1 MVYKMLQATD
11 EKALITQNM
20 GLINMAVKKYTG
32 FGVDY
37 EDLFQIGAVGLV
49 KAAKAFDVNKN
60 LQFSTYAVTKIV
72 GEIKTYLRDNGEI
85 KVPRNIKEQKFK
97 ISKANSILL
106 KELGREPKISE
117 ISEYTGISSEDII
130 YALDA
135 TQNTVSLD
143 IPIEEGGVTVS
154 SSSQEDAAIERIM
167 ISQLL
172 SALEPTERK
181 LIVLRYFADKT
192 QSEISKE
199 LGMTQVQVSRL
210 EKKTL
215 LKLKELSK

>member
-1 MVYKMLQATD
+1 MLQATD
-11 EKALITQNM
+11 ENTLVTQNI
-20 GLINMAVKKYTG
+20 GLINMAVKKYVG

-37 EDLFQIGAVGLV
+37 DDLFQIGAVGLV
-49 KAAKAFDVNKN
+49 KAAKAFDASKN
-60 LQFSTYAVTKIV
+60 LQFSTYAVTKII

-85 KVPRNIKEQKFK
+85 KVPRNVKEQKFK
-97 ISKANSILL
+97 IHKANSILL

-117 ISEYTGISSEDII
+117 IAEYTGISSEDII

-135 TQNTVSLD
+135 TQSTVSLD
-143 IPIEEGGVTVS
+143 IPVEEGGVTVG

-172 SALEPTERK
+172 SSLDATERK
-181 LIVLRYFADKT
+181 LIVMRYFADKT
-192 QSEISKE
+192 QADISKE
-199 LGMTQVQVSRL
+199 LGMSQVQVSRL

-215 LKLKELSK
+215 AKLKKLAL

>member
-1 MVYKMLQATD
+1 MVQATD
-11 EKALITQNM
+11 EQTLVTQNM

-37 EDLFQIGAVGLV
+37 DDLFQIGAIGLV
-49 KAAKAFDVNKN
+49 KAAKAFDTSKN

-97 ISKANSILL
+97 INKANSVLL

-117 ISEYTGISSEDII
+117 ISQYTGISSEDII

-135 TQNTVSLD
+135 TQSTVSLD
-143 IPIEEGGVTVS
+143 IPVEEGGVTVG
-154 SSSQEDAAIERIM
+154 SSSQEDAAIDRIM

-172 SALEPTERK
+172 SALDVTERK
-181 LIVLRYFADKT
+181 LITLRYFADKT
-192 QSEISKE
+192 QTQISKE
-199 LGMTQVQVSRL
+199 LGLTQVQVSRL
-210 EKKTL
+210 EKKIL
-215 LKLKELSK
+215 SKLKEMSK

>member
-1 MVYKMLQATD
+1 MVQATD
-11 EKALITQNM
+11 EQTLVTQNM

-37 EDLFQIGAVGLV
+37 DDLFQIGAVGLV
-49 KAAKAFDVNKN
+49 KAAKAFDTSKN

-97 ISKANSILL
+97 INKANSVLL

-117 ISEYTGISSEDII
+117 ISQYTGISSEDII

-135 TQNTVSLD
+135 TQSTVSLD
-143 IPIEEGGVTVS
+143 IPVEEGGVTVG
-154 SSSQEDAAIERIM
+154 SSSQEDAAIDRIM

-172 SALEPTERK
+172 SALDVTERK
-181 LIVLRYFADKT
+181 LITLRYFADKT
-192 QSEISKE
+192 QTQISKE
-199 LGMTQVQVSRL
+199 LGLTQVQVSRL
-210 EKKTL
+210 EKKIL
-215 LKLKELSK
+215 SKLKEMSK